1 MNNFNLAFEEFMAWH
16 IDTGTFYIS
25 GRDIIA
31 MIIGF
36 LFCLILWALFDGK
49 EIHGTIHRNENK
61 DIPGDRHGS
70 IQKDDKGSR
79 I

>member
-1 MNNFNLAFEEFMAWH
+1 MNNFNLAFEEFLAWH

-36 LFCLILWALFDGK
+36 LVCLLLWAIFDGK
-49 EIHGTIHRNENK
+49 EIHGTKDGNANK
-61 DIPGDRHGS
+61 NISGDGCGS
-70 IQKDDKGSR
+70 LHKDDK
-79 I
+79 